1 MLRAMSRAILL
12 FALLL
17 AALPAGATGVMVLS
31 VAQDRV
37 DLLVNGNAVRQ
48 LRSGQS
54 SPEGVV
60 LISATP
66 TAAVLEI
73 EGRRHTLSLGQT
85 NIAAAVLTADPLGH
99 FRTVAYVNG
108 QPTTMMIDTGA
119 SYISMSSD
127 DARELGIEY
136 RRGQRV
142 GIQTANGR
150 IEAWRVNLAS
160 VRVGDIVLHNVD
172 GVVAEAG
179 RELTGQPV
187 LGMSFLNMVEMQR
200 RGATLTLTR
209 RR

>member
-1 MLRAMSRAILL
+1 MLRGMSRAALL
-12 FALLL
+12 VALLL
-17 AALPAGATGVMVLS
+17 AALPASATGVMVLS

-37 DLLVNGNAVRQ
+37 DLLVNGSAVRQ
-48 LRSGQS
+48 LRAGQT
-54 SPEGVV
+54 SPEGVLLV
-60 LISATP
+60 SATP
-66 TAAVLEI
+66 SAAVLEI
-73 EGRRHTLSLGQT
+73 EGRRHTLGLGQS

-108 QPTTMMIDTGA
+108 LPTSVMIDTGA
-119 SYISMSSD
+119 SYVSMSSD

-179 RELTGQPV
+179 RDLTGQPV
-187 LGMSFLNMVEMQR
+187 LGMSFLNMVDMQR
-200 RGATLTLTR
+200 RGNTLTLTR

>member
-1 MLRAMSRAILL
+1 
-12 FALLL
+12 
-17 AALPAGATGVMVLS
+17 
-31 VAQDRV
+31 
-37 DLLVNGNAVRQ
+37 
-48 LRSGQS
+48 
-54 SPEGVV
+54 VV
-60 LISATP
+60 LVSTSP
-66 TAAVLEI
+66 GAAVLEI
-73 EGRRHTLSLGQT
+73 DGRRHTLGLGQS

-108 QPTTMMIDTGA
+108 HPTTMMIDTGA
-119 SYISMSSD
+119 SYVSMSSD

-150 IEAWRVNLAS
+150 IDAWRVNLAS

-179 RELTGQPV
+179 RDLTGQPV
-187 LGMSFLNMVEMQR
+187 LGMSFLNMVDMQR
-200 RGATLTLTR
+200 RGSTLTLTR